1 MGEVYA
7 ATDSRLGRNVAVK
20 VLPAEVSADP
30 ERRARFEREA
40 RTVGALSHPNI
51 VAIHDVGVEGP
62 MTYLVMELL
71 AGETLRARL
80 NQVGRGGLPF
90 QKSLDFA
97 AQVALGLAAAHARGI
112 VHRDLK
118 PENIFVTT
126 DGRVKVL
133 DFGLARAVATTSD
146 VTRTTPL
153 DAVATTPGMVMGT
166 VGYMAP
172 EQVRGRDADHRA
184 DIFALGAVLYEMLT
198 GTRAFAAD
206 SPVETLSAI
215 LNSDPLE
222 RRDVLAGLPAQVE
235 SALRH
240 CLEKHPDERFQSS
253 RDLAFQL
260 HALAGSSALTVHTEA
275 VPARVA
281 RARWHPA
288 LTAVVAAALVGAAAF
303 VAGRQ
308 TAELPETFDVGLPEE
323 APIALVDATAWAG
336 EQPAIAVSAD
346 GRFFVYVARR
356 GDDTE
361 LWYRSLTTDEARALP
376 GTVGGISPFLSPNGR
391 VAGFFTQGE
400 LKQVAVDG
408 SSPATA
414 IGSVSESYGAVWL
427 DETRILIAPNFG
439 YRAELI
445 DVTSGRTSPIS
456 GVSCRRPAAVI
467 NGSEVT
473 VVCATRDMPD
483 HISHLLRF
491 QGTDQAGAPSELRTV
506 AGDQRGLPGSNPTL
520 RDGKLIWVTHEG
532 ELAAATLDLRS
543 GTVGPPE
550 VVERQLRR
558 SRIWSTANY
567 GVTDTGD
574 LVFVPGTNAGLGRFV
589 VAARGAGARAL
600 PVEPKQFLKFAVSF
614 DGTRLAATSLGA
626 GANVEL
632 WLYEIS
638 TGRGE
643 RVARG
648 LNISVPVFRPDGKV
662 VFGLTQKTGQID
674 RLVANPDRGN
684 AIEALAEL
692 PFVPDRFVTAEMI
705 VGTPAGD
712 VAVGQLGPKP
722 ATLRT
727 LVLPDNQF
735 YPVVS
740 PNRQWVAYSGIVQG
754 TTDAYVAP
762 FPGLDYQLKVSVNG
776 GGEPVFL
783 PDGSL
788 VFRKGT
794 RWYRAPRTTTGRPF
808 GAPEPYWSD
817 DALMNTS
824 GLSNAV
830 MPDGSLLYL
839 RSVAPS
845 TAGYVRVVRGWLKKA
860 TAAIR

>member
-20 VLPAEVSADP
+20 VLPADVSADP

-62 MTYLVMELL
+62 LTYLVMELL
-71 AGETLRARL
+71 VGETLRARL
-80 NQVGRGGLPF
+80 NQVNRSGLPS
-90 QKSLDFA
+90 QKSLDIA

-118 PENIFVTT
+118 PENIFLTT

-133 DFGLARAVATTSD
+133 DFGLARAVAITSD
-146 VTRTTPL
+146 ATRTTPL
-153 DAVATTPGMVMGT
+153 DAIATAPGMVMGT

-172 EQVRGRDADHRA
+172 EQVRGREADHRA

-206 SPVETLSAI
+206 SSVETLSAI

-222 RRDVLAGLPAQVE
+222 RRDVLTGLPAPVE
-235 SALRH
+235 GAVRH
-240 CLEKHPDERFQSS
+240 CLEKHPDERFQSA

-260 HALAGSSALTVHTEA
+260 HALAGGSAGTGPTAA
-275 VPARVA
+275 VLPRA

-288 LTAVVAAALVGAAAF
+288 LTAIVAAALVGAAAF

-308 TAELPETFDVGLPEE
+308 TVDPPEIVDVGLPEE
-323 APIALVDATAWAG
+323 APIALVDATPWAG
-336 EQPAIAVSAD
+336 EQPAIAVASTGD
-346 GRFFVYVARR
+346 FFVYVARR
-356 GDDTE
+356 EDDTE
-361 LWYRSLTTDEARALP
+361 LWYRSLTTNEARALP
-376 GTVGGISPFLSPNGR
+376 GTAGGISPFLSPDGR
-391 VAGFFTQGE
+391 RAGFFTQGE
-400 LKQVAVDG
+400 LKQVPVDG

-414 IGSVSESYGAVWL
+414 IGSVSESYGGVWL
-427 DETRILIAPNFG
+427 DEKRILIAPNFG
-439 YRAELI
+439 YRLELV
-445 DVTSGRTSPIS
+445 DVPSGRTSAIS
-456 GVSCRRPAAVI
+456 GISCRRPAAVVD
-467 NGSEVT
+467 GAEVT
-473 VVCATRDMPD
+473 VVCAARDMPD
-483 HISHLLRF
+483 HISHLLHF
-491 QGTDQAGAPSELRTV
+491 QGTDQAGDPSELQTV

-520 RDGKLIWVTHEG
+520 RGNTLIWVTHEG
-532 ELAAATLDLRS
+532 ELAAATLDLGS
-543 GTVGPPE
+543 GKVGPPE

-632 WLYEIS
+632 WLYEVS

-674 RLVANPDRGN
+674 RLVANPDKGN

-692 PFVPDRFVTAEMI
+692 PFVPDRFVTAETI

-712 VAVGQLGPKP
+712 IAVGQLGPKP

-740 PNRQWVAYSGIVQG
+740 PDGQWVAYSGIVQG

-762 FPGLDYQLKVSVNG
+762 FPGLDYQLKVSANG
-776 GGEPVFL
+776 GSEPVFL

-794 RWYRAPRTTTGRPF
+794 RWYRAARTASGRPF
-808 GAPEPYWSD
+808 AAAELYWSD

>member
-20 VLPAEVSADP
+20 VLPADVSADP

-71 AGETLRARL
+71 VGETLRARL
-80 NQVGRGGLPF
+80 NQVGRSGLPF
-90 QKSLDFA
+90 QKSLDIA

-118 PENIFVTT
+118 PENIFLTT
-126 DGRVKVL
+126 D
-133 DFGLARAVATTSD
+133 A
-146 VTRTTPL
+146 TRTTPL
-153 DAVATTPGMVMGT
+153 DAIATTPGMVMGT

-172 EQVRGRDADHRA
+172 EQVRGREADHRA

-206 SPVETLSAI
+206 SSVETLSAI

-222 RRDVLAGLPAQVE
+222 RRDVLTGLPAPVE
-235 SALRH
+235 SAVRH

-260 HALAGSSALTVHTEA
+260 HALAGGSAGTGPTA
-275 VPARVA
+275 AIMPRA

-288 LTAVVAAALVGAAAF
+288 LTAIVAAALVGAAAL

-308 TAELPETFDVGLPEE
+308 TVDPPEIIDVGLPEE
-323 APIALVDATAWAG
+323 APIALVDATPWAG
-336 EQPAIAVSAD
+336 EQPAIAVASNGD
-346 GRFFVYVARR
+346 FFVYVARR
-356 GDDTE
+356 GEDTE
-361 LWYRSLTTDEARALP
+361 LWYRSLTSNEARALP
-376 GTVGGISPFLSPNGR
+376 GTAGGISPFLSPDGR
-391 VAGFFTQGE
+391 RAGFFTQGE
-400 LKQVAVDG
+400 LKQVPVDG
-408 SSPATA
+408 SSAATA

-427 DETRILIAPNFG
+427 DEKRILIAPNFG

-456 GVSCRRPAAVI
+456 ETNCRRPAAVVD
-467 NGSEVT
+467 GSEVT
-473 VVCATRDMPD
+473 VICATRDMPD

-491 QGTDQAGAPSELRTV
+491 RGTDQAGAPSELRTA
-506 AGDQRGLPGSNPTL
+506 AGDQRGVPGSNPTL
-520 RDGKLIWVTHEG
+520 KGNTLVWVTQDG
-532 ELAAATLDLRS
+532 ELAAAAIDLGS
-543 GTVGPPE
+543 STVGPAV
-550 VVERQLRR
+550 VVERHLRR

-574 LVFVPGTNAGLGRFV
+574 LVFVPGTNAGVGRFV
-589 VAARGAGARAL
+589 VVERGMARAL
-600 PVEPKQFLKFAVSF
+600 PIEPKQYLRFAVSF
-614 DGTRLAATSLGA
+614 DGTQLAATSLEVGT
-626 GANVEL
+626 NVEL
-632 WLYEIS
+632 WLYEIA

-648 LNISVPVFRPDGKV
+648 INISSPSFRPDGKV
-662 VFGLTQKTGQID
+662 AFALTSKTGQLE
-674 RLVANPDRGN
+674 RLIANPAKGN
-684 AIEALAEL
+684 AIEALGQV
-692 PFVPDRFVTAEMI
+692 PFSPDRFVTSEMI
-705 VGTPAGD
+705 VGTPNGD
-712 VAVGQLGPKP
+712 IAVGRLGPKP

-740 PNRQWVAYSGIVQG
+740 PDRQWVAYSGIVQG

-762 FPGLDYQLKVSVNG
+762 FPGLDYQLKVSVSG

-788 VFRKGT
+788 IFRKGT
-794 RWYRAPRTTTGRPF
+794 RWYRAPRTASARPF

-830 MPDGSLLYL
+830 MPDGRLLYL

-845 TAGYVRVVRGWLKKA
+845 TAGYVRVVRGWFKKA